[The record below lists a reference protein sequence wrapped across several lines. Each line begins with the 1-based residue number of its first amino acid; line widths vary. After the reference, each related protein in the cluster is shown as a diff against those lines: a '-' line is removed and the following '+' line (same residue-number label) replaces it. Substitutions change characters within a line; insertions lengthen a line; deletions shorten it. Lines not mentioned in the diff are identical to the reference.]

1 MKKTSITLR
10 RRLLPSGKTRLY
22 LDITSQGR
30 RQNESLGLFLIPE
43 RTREDKQKN
52 RETLRLAEEI
62 CAQRLI
68 DARNRAAG
76 FSPNTAENVLFLPFA
91 EAFAKS
97 RKGSTQKLYIALIE
111 HIRRF
116 DKRADSLTFSTIDD
130 MWVEKFSRYLNNPFA
145 SQRNIVLKKS
155 TRSIY
160 LSLLTAIFHN
170 AVSNHIILTAPTIRK
185 PSNKTEKERMFLTID
200 EVRQLVDTPCKYPC
214 LRDAFLFSCLTG
226 LRRIDIRNLSWDD
239 IEQVGEHTRIVF
251 VQQKTQQREY
261 LDITKQAADLL
272 WKQPKTSEKVFPEI
286 GNNMTATARLRRWV
300 ASAGITKDIT
310 FHCARH
316 TFAVMML
323 DLGVDIYTV
332 SKLLG
337 HTDVKTTQVYA
348 KVLDKAKQ
356 AAVDKIP
363 DIFHNIN
370 D

>member
-10 RRLLPSGKTRLY
+10 RRLLSSGKTRLY

-30 RQNESLGLFLIPE
+30 RRNESLGLFLIPE

-68 DARNRAAG
+68 DARNKATG
-76 FSPNTAENVLFLPFA
+76 FKPNTADNVLFLDFVKAYA
-91 EAFAKS
+91 ES
-97 RKGSTQKLYIALIE
+97 RSGTTRIKYHTLIRYIQE
-111 HIRRF
+111 F
-116 DKRADSLTFSTIDD
+116 DKHSDMLTFSDVDEVWID
-130 MWVEKFSRYLNNPFA
+130 KFCKYLQQPN
-145 SQRNIVLKKS
+145 SGIHCSELKKS
-155 TRSIY
+155 SCSVY
-160 LSLLTAIFHN
+160 LSALTAIFHS

-185 PSNKTEKERMFLTID
+185 PSNRTEKERMFLTID
-200 EVRQLVDTPCKYPC
+200 EVRQLAETPCKYPC

-226 LRRIDIRNLSWDD
+226 LRRIDIRNLSWKD
-239 IEQVGEHTRIVF
+239 IEKVGDHTRIVF
-251 VQQKTQQREY
+251 VQQKTKQREY
-261 LDITKQAADLL
+261 LDITKQAAELL
-272 WKQPKTSEKVFPEI
+272 KRQPQTSDRVFSKI
-286 GNNMTATARLRRWV
+286 GNNMTANARLRRWV
-300 ASAGITKDIT
+300 ASAGIAKDIT

-337 HTDVKTTQVYA
+337 HTDVKTTQIYA

-363 DIFHNIN
+363 DIF
-370 D
+370 